1 MQEKFTLTENEQL
14 FSLELGEKMQLVYP
28 KAKTL
33 HFIRQFAYA
42 YHAEKELPQ
51 SLAGMVLN

>member
-1 MQEKFTLTENEQL
+1 MQEKFTLTEKEQL
-14 FSLELGEKMQLVYP
+14 FLLKLEGKMQLVYP
-28 KAKTL
+28 KSKTL

>member
-1 MQEKFTLTENEQL
+1 MQQKITLTENEQL
-14 FSLELGEKMQLVYP
+14 FSLELGKKMQLVCP

-42 YHAEKELPQ
+42 YHAEKELPLPL
-51 SLAGMVLN
+51 SSMILN